1 MFDLIDTAITGDQ
14 FLLAL
19 HDTLIMVAVSLGFG
33 ALIGV
38 PLGIVL
44 VVCRPGG
51 IVANPVVHQALNPL
65 INVLRSLP
73 FIILLIVILP
83 FTRLLVGT
91 TIGTAGAIVPL
102 IVFVAP
108 YIARL
113 VESSLLE
120 VDEGILEAADAMG
133 ATPLQTVW
141 HFMLPEA
148 AASLILALTTATI
161 GLLGATAMAG
171 TVGGGGIGDLA
182 ITYGYQRFDAFA
194 TLTTALVLIVIV
206 QLIQTL
212 GTRLAQQIG
221 KITLRLGGLQ
231 GRHQRDAHGAD
242 AGAHGFHFFLPQ
254 GVQRGSVEHLRY
266 HLGAKPRRA
275 GVVAPHGGF
284 QLAQHAPGDIG
295 IVADH

>member
-1 MFDLIDTAITGDQ
+1 M
-14 FLLAL
+14 
-19 HDTLIMVAVSLGFG
+19 
-33 ALIGV
+33 
-38 PLGIVL
+38 
-44 VVCRPGG
+44 
-51 IVANPVVHQALNPL
+51 ANPVVHQALNPL

-171 TVGGGGIGDLA
+171 TVGGGGNRGS
-182 ITYGYQRFDAFA
+182 GYYLWLSALRRFRHPS
-194 TLTTALVLIVIV
+194 LPPLVLIVIV

-212 GTRLAQQIG
+212 GTRLARR
-221 KITLRLGGLQ
+221 LR
-231 GRHQRDAHGAD
+231 RD
-242 AGAHGFHFFLPQ
+242 
-254 GVQRGSVEHLRY
+254 
-266 HLGAKPRRA
+266 
-275 GVVAPHGGF
+275 
-284 QLAQHAPGDIG
+284 
-295 IVADH
+295 

>member
-1 MFDLIDTAITGDQ
+1 MFDLIDTAITGEQ

-108 YIARL
+108 TLPGWWRAHCWRWMRGSSKPRMLWARPP
-113 VESSLLE
+113 
-120 VDEGILEAADAMG
+120 ADG
-133 ATPLQTVW
+133 
-141 HFMLPEA
+141 
-148 AASLILALTTATI
+148 LALYA
-161 GLLGATAMAG
+161 A
-171 TVGGGGIGDLA
+171 GGGGIADSGPYHGDHRPAWCDRHGRNGGRRRNWRLRRSPTA
-182 ITYGYQRFDAFA
+182 ISVSTP
-194 TLTTALVLIVIV
+194 
-206 QLIQTL
+206 
-212 GTRLAQQIG
+212 
-221 KITLRLGGLQ
+221 
-231 GRHQRDAHGAD
+231 
-242 AGAHGFHFFLPQ
+242 LPP
-254 GVQRGSVEHLRY
+254 S
-266 HLGAKPRRA
+266 P
-275 GVVAPHGGF
+275 P
-284 QLAQHAPGDIG
+284 PWC
-295 IVADH
+295 